1 TSEEMERQQQ
11 LYFSWLH
18 NYTDVDM
25 SLATSGNYCVAVTG
39 EVFRY
44 MMDEAPDVT
53 IGRMLMRAAVYARMS
68 PDEKAELVERLQ
80 AIGYCTGFCGD
91 GANDCGALRAAD
103 VGLSLSEAEASV
115 AAPFTSH
122 STDIQC
128 VLEVIREGRAALVTS
143 FSCFKYMALYSIIQ
157 FTSVSMLYE
166 FGGGLG
172 DFQFLYIDLFI
183 IVPLAI
189 FMGRTPAFHR
199 IMPKRPTANLMS
211 KKVLTSLFGQIIINS
226 SIQAILFRLVKRSDH
241 YSPPVREDPNDR
253 DTLLILSFENTALF
267 LTSSFQ
273 YIIVACVF
281 SIGPPYRQ
289 SNLRNHGFMLTC
301 SLLVLFTL
309 FLALRPND
317 WANSVFEL
325 VDISTSFRRTVVVWA
340 AVNFGLSSVGE
351 RWIFPWLAPMVAKL
365 GRIAQYLVRR
375 HVLRSTRHRYAK
387 VARMDDGHMSDSAA
401 GNYSRAPATPSKPR
415 FDLRAGESAS
425 MLGSSSATVSGTD
438 SDPGYQVDVSGDLED
453 GRSLP
458 TWEEIAR
465 KTDSKPYKRILREM
479 GIPAWY

>member
-1 TSEEMERQQQ
+1 MRVFVPRLIRRKEVAPSPATASNGRGLNGALGASSADEASCSNSHGGGGGGDVRAMVVWEDSSDEMRVLDPYTLEPRLATSQVRERLVTSDLAETSEEMERQQQ

-241 YSPPVREDPNDR
+241 YSPP
-253 DTLLILSFENTALF
+253 
-267 LTSSFQ
+267 
-273 YIIVACVF
+273 
-281 SIGPPYRQ
+281 
-289 SNLRNHGFMLTC
+289 
-301 SLLVLFTL
+301 
-309 FLALRPND
+309 
-317 WANSVFEL
+317 
-325 VDISTSFRRTVVVWA
+325 
-340 AVNFGLSSVGE
+340 
-351 RWIFPWLAPMVAKL
+351 
-365 GRIAQYLVRR
+365 
-375 HVLRSTRHRYAK
+375 
-387 VARMDDGHMSDSAA
+387 
-401 GNYSRAPATPSKPR
+401 
-415 FDLRAGESAS
+415 
-425 MLGSSSATVSGTD
+425 
-438 SDPGYQVDVSGDLED
+438 
-453 GRSLP
+453 
-458 TWEEIAR
+458 
-465 KTDSKPYKRILREM
+465 
-479 GIPAWY
+479 

>member
-11 LYFSWLH
+11 HYFNWLH

-157 FTSVSMLYE
+157 FTSVSMLYK

-226 SIQAILFRLVKRSDH
+226 GIQAIVFRLVKQSAN

-267 LTSSFQ
+267 LASSFQ
-273 YIIVACVF
+273 YILVACVF

-289 SNLRNHGFMLTC
+289 SNLRNHGFMITC

-309 FLALRPND
+309 FLTLNPNS
-317 WANSVFEL
+317 WANRVFEL
-325 VDISTSFRRTVVVWA
+325 IDISTSFRRTLVVWA
-340 AVNFGLSSVGE
+340 AVNFALSSIGE
-351 RWIFPWLAPMVAKL
+351 RWLFPWLAPTVAKF
-365 GRIAQYLVRR
+365 GRVIRYLVRR
-375 HVLRSTRHRYAK
+375 HVLRNTRHHYSK
-387 VARMDDGHMSDSAA
+387 VSRMEDGPMSDSAA
-401 GNYSRAPATPSKPR
+401 GGYGRAPTTPSKPR
-415 FDLRAGESAS
+415 FDLRAGEPASAI
-425 MLGSSSATVSGTD
+425 GSSSATINGAETD
-438 SDPGYQVDVSGDLED
+438 MTYPADGGDLED
-453 GRSLP
+453 GRSPP